1 MIDSA
6 TAGICL
12 AAIKETGNVEGVVD
26 FLKGGEEEGGPSPAQ
41 RLWFETNVG
50 KSVSV
55 KGTDHI
61 GVVHRLNEATRGL
74 YPGSRYPIY
83 VKMTEGSSVGAV
95 FEYDVDWLVLLEG
108 VE

>member
-12 AAIKETGNVEGVVD
+12 AAIKETGEVEKVVD
-26 FLKGGEEEGGPSPAQ
+26 FLKGADDEGGPSPTQ
-41 RLWFETNVG
+41 RLWFETNKG

-61 GVVHRLNEATRGL
+61 GTVHRLNEATRGL

-83 VKMTEGSSVGAV
+83 VKMTGGTSIGSV
-95 FEYDVDWLVLLEG
+95 FEYDVDWLELIKES
-108 VE
+108 E